1 MLKCFAFSYKRHFT
15 FILVIF
21 MSIKCLYTAINIV
34 NPALNICQGEK
45 PMWRILPSWNV
56 HLSRVL
62 RHYRIAD
69 IIIQFVHC
77 VRSFPLY
84 TFETKGNKTCKE
96 ERKDVI
102 VANKNWI
109 FASAAQ
115 LGKKENACT
124 YIVLIPY
131 NIKGVHAVGKSHA
144 DLSCVGLLNAKSYLP
159 YCFSPAAYVYVCTF
173 KLTFSLAKYA
183 LSGRK
188 AIIFKWCKAGN
199 LQSLKSVLWR

>member
-1 MLKCFAFSYKRHFT
+1 MCIANILRLWFHPVDKITVSSANVAISTTMLKCFDFSYKRHFT

-115 LGKKENACT
+115 LGKKRKCVHVYRT
-124 YIVLIPY
+124 HTIQYKRSTRGGKKSRRLKLCRLI
-131 NIKGVHAVGKSHA
+131 KCKK
-144 DLSCVGLLNAKSYLP
+144 LSSILLFSGCLCV
-159 YCFSPAAYVYVCTF
+159 CMH
-173 KLTFSLAKYA
+173 
-183 LSGRK
+183 
-188 AIIFKWCKAGN
+188 I
-199 LQSLKSVLWR
+199 